1 MQTFKIHPPAARSV
15 ILFLAMC
22 VFAKVTPSSADG
34 PRRLCHFS
42 KPQMPG
48 TAEDILCPIVA
59 FEADQLPS
67 PPMAPGNP
75 LPTSQ
80 TPMKPMAR
88 EMFNRGPMLELED
101 PEQLSVRQ
109 PQSDLQPPAGAPRST
124 KPKPQQQ
131 PTPSSATLPKATKAT
146 TGLNRAVGVT
156 GVSESNFDPVNF
168 SFLSDVGK
176 ELRVEVVVEGSQTV
190 CPTNCPRPRG
200 NNDIEKDMC
209 SQIQCPGVNSL
220 VHSIKLKKKKI
231 KIIKIKKRKT
241 ITTTNEHCCA
251 KPNQQCIDDTESN
264 ASASVG
270 TEAHKRGVAATK
282 TNGNEMVC
290 DSPSS
295 TNDAVSFDRI
305 DVACQ
310 GRRLALQE
318 CPFGETGTNMFCWF
332 VFDCLLNVLMTIFDA
347 FKLTPFEFQLF
358 NTCTNHCFGVFLL
371 HSFLNRTSIL
381 MDIP

>member
-1 MQTFKIHPPAARSV
+1 VAGTEDIDVWSKTVLYATFKTQPTAIRPMISV
-15 ILFLAMC
+15 LAMLC
-22 VFAKVTPSSADG
+22 FATATSSLAGG
-34 PRRLCHFS
+34 PRRLCNLS
-42 KPQMPG
+42 NPGMPD
-48 TAEDILCPIVA
+48 TRKDILCPVIFA
-59 FEADQLPS
+59 FDADQSSSPPTAPKKPS
-67 PPMAPGNP
+67 PA
-75 LPTSQ
+75 SQ
-80 TPMKPMAR
+80 TPMKPMAT
-88 EMFNRGPMLELED
+88 EMFNRGPKIVPAFELKKVILDD
-101 PEQLSVRQ
+101 PEQPSVRKT
-109 PQSDLQPPAGAPRST
+109 QSEPDLTRQLPVARST
-124 KPKPQQQ
+124 KPNPQQQ

-176 ELRVEVVVEGSQTV
+176 ELRVEVVEGSQTV

-270 TEAHKRGVAATK
+270 TEAHKWGVAATK

-332 VFDCLLNVLMTIFDA
+332 VFDCLLNVLIKIFDA
-347 FKLTPFEFQLF
+347 F
-358 NTCTNHCFGVFLL
+358 N
-371 HSFLNRTSIL
+371 
-381 MDIP
+381 

>member
-1 MQTFKIHPPAARSV
+1 MQTFKLHPPAARLV
-15 ILFLAMC
+15 ILFLAMF

-34 PRRLCHFS
+34 PRRLCCHLS
-42 KPQMPG
+42 NHPRMPG
-48 TAEDILCPIVA
+48 TADGDILLCPIVA

-67 PPMAPGNP
+67 PPMAPENP

-88 EMFNRGPMLELED
+88 EMFNRGPMLKLED
-101 PEQLSVRQ
+101 PEQVSVRQ
-109 PQSDLQPPAGAPRST
+109 PQSELQPPGAAPRST

-176 ELRVEVVVEGSQTV
+176 ELRVEVVEGSPTV

-209 SQIQCPGVNSL
+209 SQIQCSGVNSL
-220 VHSIKLKKKKI
+220 VHSIKLNKKKI

-241 ITTTNEHCCA
+241 ITTKNKHCCA
-251 KPNQQCIDDTESN
+251 KPNHEFIADIESN
-264 ASASVG
+264 AFVG
-270 TEAHKRGVAATK
+270 AKAHKRGVVTTK
-282 TNGNEMVC
+282 INGYEMVGNRP
-290 DSPSS
+290 SP
-295 TNDAVSFDRI
+295 TNDAVSFNHI

-310 GRRLALQE
+310 GHCSA
-318 CPFGETGTNMFCWF
+318 CPFGETGTTMFC
-332 VFDCLLNVLMTIFDA
+332 
-347 FKLTPFEFQLF
+347 
-358 NTCTNHCFGVFLL
+358 
-371 HSFLNRTSIL
+371 
-381 MDIP
+381 